1 MKLLSVIPIV
11 RGINKESLSY
21 FTGSEVTVGSVVKVP
36 IRKKIIPAIV
46 ISVQDVAD
54 VKAEIKNADFE
65 TRKVEKIKSSA
76 LLSPE
81 FMSAVTESALFFA
94 STSGGILHSVIP
106 KAIIEGADKIK
117 LNRPTTSSSEGHS
130 SLEKAEIRKVRAH
143 EKLVLQSDD
152 EERYATYKSLI
163 REEFAKGYSVYFCL
177 PTIQDIKKAHEKLA
191 KGIEQYTFVFHGSLG
206 KKEQIELWNKAANEE
221 HPSLIIATGSFL
233 GIPRNDIGTIIV
245 DKENARAYKS
255 QTRPFVDIRI
265 FAENFAKKIKA
276 KIIFGDLLL
285 RTETVW
291 RHNEA
296 EIFEVAPLKFRSLTT
311 ATPKLINMREADP
324 YIDVGK
330 PAKNSA
336 EFSSGKEPKFKLFSD
351 DLLDLI
357 QKNQENDENMFIF
370 VARRGLFP
378 STVCADCGNLVKC
391 NTCGAPTVLHKAT
404 HENFFLCHRCGEH
417 RSAME
422 KCNNCQ
428 SWRLSTFGIGIEGV
442 EEEIKNKFPNVKIF
456 KIDSD
461 SASTHKKALDIM
473 TKFYTSPGSILLG
486 TEMALLYL
494 KDSVANSAVVSIDSF
509 FSIPDFRVNEKVM
522 NILLKIRACTSRN
535 FLVQTRDIDQKIL
548 KYATAGNLA
557 DFYRDE
563 IKEREAMF
571 YPPFSVPIKIT
582 LQGDKKTVLV
592 GMEQLQKDMA
602 PYEVDIFPA
611 FIPIQKGKFSMHG
624 LIKVKRGEWI
634 DTELL
639 HKLNSLSPAYTI
651 NVDPESL
658 L

>member
-21 FTGSEVTVGSVVKVP
+21 FTGSDISIGSVVKVP
-36 IRKKIIPAIV
+36 IRKKVIPAIV
-46 ISVQDVAD
+46 VSAENVTD
-54 VKAEIKNADFE
+54 VKSEIKNASFE

-81 FMSAVTESALFFA
+81 FMTAVSESALFFA
-94 STSGGILHSVIP
+94 STSGSILHSVLP
-106 KAIIEGADKIK
+106 KTIIEEAEKI
-117 LNRPTTSSSEGHS
+117 E
-130 SLEKAEIRKVRAH
+130 VRIKDLKGQRVH
-143 EKLVLQSDD
+143 EKLVIQSDD

-163 REEFAKGYSVYFCL
+163 REEFAKGYSVFFCL
-177 PTIQDIKKAHEKLA
+177 PTVQDIKKAHEKLS
-191 KGIEQYTFVFHGSLG
+191 KGIEQYTFVLHSFLS
-206 KKEQIELWNKAANEE
+206 KKEQVELWNKASNEE

-245 DKENARAYKS
+245 DKENARAYKNQS
-255 QTRPFVDIRI
+255 RPFVDIRI
-265 FAENFAKKIKA
+265 FAEILARKIKA
-276 KIIFGDLLL
+276 KIVFGDLLL

-291 RHNEA
+291 RHNEG

-311 ATPKLINMREADP
+311 AVPKLINMKEPLPED
-324 YIDVGK
+324 IEKGK
-330 PAKNSA
+330 D
-336 EFSSGKEPKFKLFSD
+336 GKEPKFKLFSD
-351 DLLDLI
+351 DMLDLI
-357 QKNQENDENMFIF
+357 SKNQINDENLFIF

-378 STVCADCGNLVKC
+378 STVCADCGTLVKC
-391 NTCGAPTVLHKAT
+391 NTCGAPTVLHKAGG
-404 HENFFLCHRCGEH
+404 ENFFLCHRCGEH

-422 KCNNCQ
+422 KCNDCQ

-442 EEEIKNKFPNVKIF
+442 EEEIKNRFPNIKIF

-461 SASTHKKALDIM
+461 TTNTHKKATDIM

-494 KDSVANSAVVSIDSF
+494 KDPVANSAVVSIDSF

-548 KYATAGNLA
+548 KYAIAGNLA

-563 IKEREAMF
+563 IKERETLL

-582 LQGDKKTVLV
+582 LQGDKKAVLA
-592 GMEQLQKDMA
+592 GMEQLQKDME
-602 PYEVDIFPA
+602 PYEVDVFPA
-611 FIPIQKGKFSMHG
+611 FIPINKGKFSMHG
-624 LIKVKRGEWI
+624 LIKIKKGAWV
-634 DTELL
+634 DQNLL
-639 HKLNSLSPAYTI
+639 NKLNFLSPQFTI

>member
-1 MKLLSVIPIV
+1 MWQYTVMKLLSVIPIV

-36 IRKKIIPAIV
+36 IRKKTIPAIV
-46 ISVQDVAD
+46 ISVADVAD

-76 LLSPE
+76 LLSTD
-81 FMSAVTESALFFA
+81 FMTAVTESALFFA
-94 STSGGILHSVIP
+94 STSGSVLHSVVP
-106 KAIIEGADKIK
+106 KTVIEEVEKVKVEIK
-117 LNRPTTSSSEGHS
+117 
-130 SLEKAEIRKVRAH
+130 SLKGQGTRVH
-143 EKLVLQSDD
+143 EKLVIQSDD

-177 PTIQDIKKAHEKLA
+177 PTIQDIKKAYEKLA
-191 KGIEQYTFVFHGSLG
+191 KGIEQYTFVLHGLLSKG
-206 KKEQIELWNKAANEE
+206 EQIDLWNKAANEE
-221 HPSLIIATGSFL
+221 HPSLIICTGSFL

-265 FAENFAKKIKA
+265 FTEMLAQKLKA

-296 EIFEVAPLKFRSLTT
+296 ELFEVAPLKFRSLTT
-311 ATPKLINMREADP
+311 ATPKLINMREILP
-324 YIDVGK
+324 ENTQTGK
-330 PAKNSA
+330 
-336 EFSSGKEPKFKLFSD
+336 EGKEPKFRLFSTELTD
-351 DLLDLI
+351 MI
-357 QKNQENDENMFIF
+357 QNNQLNDENMFIF

-391 NTCGAPTVLHKAT
+391 NTCGAPTVLHKAS

-422 KCNNCQ
+422 KCTNCQ

-442 EEEIKNKFPNVKIF
+442 EEEIKAKFPNVKIF

-473 TKFYTSPGSILLG
+473 AKFYTSPGSVLLG

-563 IKEREAMF
+563 IKERQALF
-571 YPPFSVPIKIT
+571 YPPFSLPIKIT
-582 LQGDKKTVLV
+582 LQGDKKTVLA
-592 GMEQLQKDMA
+592 GMEQLQKEMS
-602 PYEVDIFPA
+602 PFEVDIFPA
-611 FIPIQKGKFSMHG
+611 FIPMQKGKFSMHG

-634 DTELL
+634 DKELL

>member
-1 MKLLSVIPIV
+1 MKLLSVIPIS

-21 FTGSEVTVGSVVKVP
+21 FTGSDITIGSVVKVP
-36 IRKKIIPAIV
+36 LRKKTIPAIV
-46 ISVQDVAD
+46 IGSEDVSD
-54 VKAEIKNADFE
+54 VKSEIKNASFE

-81 FMSAVTESALFFA
+81 FMSAVNESALYFA
-94 STSGGILHSVIP
+94 STSGSVLHSVVP
-106 KAIIEGADKIK
+106 NTIIEEAEKIK
-117 LNRPTTSSSEGHS
+117 LNRPLTPSLSNEG
-130 SLEKAEIRKVRAH
+130 RKKDRAH
-143 EKLVLQSDD
+143 EKLVIQSDD

-163 REEFAKGYSVYFCL
+163 REEFAKGYSVFFCL
-177 PTIQDIKKAHEKLA
+177 PTIQDIKKAHEKLS
-191 KGIEQYTFVFHGSLG
+191 KGIEQYTFVLHSLLN
-206 KKEQIELWNKAANEE
+206 KKEQIEMWNKAANEE
-221 HPSLIIATGSFL
+221 HPSLIIATGPFL
-233 GIPRNDIGTIIV
+233 SIPRNDIGTVII
-245 DKENARAYKS
+245 DKENARAYKN

-265 FAENFAKKIKA
+265 FAETLAKNIKA

-311 ATPKLINMREADP
+311 ATPKLINMREPVPADLEK
-324 YIDVGK
+324 GK
-330 PAKNSA
+330 DDKPFEA
-336 EFSSGKEPKFKLFSD
+336 GREPKFKLFSD
-351 DLLDLI
+351 DILDLI
-357 QKNQENDENMFIF
+357 KRNQENDENLFIF

-378 STVCADCGNLVKC
+378 STVCADCGSLVKC

-404 HENFFLCHRCGEH
+404 NENFFLCHRCGEH

-428 SWRLSTFGIGIEGV
+428 SWRLATFGIGIEGV
-442 EEEIKNKFPNVKIF
+442 EEEIKSKFPDIKIF

-461 SASTHKKALDIM
+461 SASTHKKAIDIM
-473 TKFYTSPGSILLG
+473 NKFYSSPGSILLG

-535 FLVQTRDIDQKIL
+535 FLVQTRDIEQKIL

-563 IKEREAMF
+563 IKERENLL
-571 YPPFSVPIKIT
+571 YPPFSIPIKIT
-582 LQGDKKTVLV
+582 LQGDKKTVLA
-592 GMEQLQKDMA
+592 GMETLQKDMA

-624 LIKVKRGEWI
+624 LIKVKRGEWV
-634 DTELL
+634 DQDLL
-639 HKLNSLSPAYTI
+639 HKLNSLSPSYTI

>member
-21 FTGSEVTVGSVVKVP
+21 FTGSEVTIGSVVKVP

-46 ISVQDVAD
+46 ISVSDVAD

-65 TRKVEKIKSSA
+65 TRKVEKIKSSS
-76 LLSPE
+76 LLTPE
-81 FMSAVTESALFFA
+81 FMSAVTDSALFFA
-94 STSGGILHSVIP
+94 STSGSILHSVIP
-106 KAIIEGADKIK
+106 KTIIEEAEKIK
-117 LNRPTTSSSEGHS
+117 VN
-130 SLEKAEIRKVRAH
+130 IRDLKGSRVH
-143 EKLVLQSDD
+143 EKLVIQCDD

-163 REEFAKGYSVYFCL
+163 REEFAKGHSVYFCL
-177 PTIQDIKKAHEKLA
+177 PTIQDIKKAYEKLS
-191 KGIEQYTFVFHGSLG
+191 KGIEQYTFVLHGLLD
-206 KKEQIELWNKAANEE
+206 KKEQIEVWNKAANEE

-233 GIPRNDIGTIIV
+233 GISRNDIGTVIV

-255 QTRPFVDIRI
+255 QVRPFVDIRI
-265 FAENFAKKIKA
+265 FAETFAKKIKA
-276 KIIFGDLLL
+276 KIVFGDLLL

-311 ATPKLINMREADP
+311 ATPKLINMREILP
-324 YIDVGK
+324 ENIEGGK
-330 PAKNSA
+330 A
-336 EFSSGKEPKFKLFSD
+336 GKEPKFKLFSN

-357 QKNQENDENMFIF
+357 QKNQENDENLFIF

-391 NTCGAPTVLHKAT
+391 NTCGAPTVLHKAS

-473 TKFYTSPGSILLG
+473 AKFYTSPGSILLG

-563 IKEREAMF
+563 IKEREALF

-582 LQGDKKTVLV
+582 LQGDKKTVLA
-592 GMEQLQKDMA
+592 GMETLQKDMA
-602 PYEVDIFPA
+602 PYEIDIFPA

-624 LIKVKRGEWI
+624 IIKVKRGCWI
-634 DTELL
+634 DQELL
-639 HKLNSLSPAYTI
+639 HKLNSLSPQYTI

>member
-21 FTGSEVTVGSVVKVP
+21 FTSSEVIVGSVVKVP

-46 ISVQDVAD
+46 ISVADVAD

-76 LLSPE
+76 LLTPE
-81 FMSAVTESALFFA
+81 FMTAVTDSALFFA
-94 STSGGILHSVIP
+94 GTSGSILHSVVP
-106 KAIIEGADKIK
+106 KVVIEEVEKIK
-117 LNRPTTSSSEGHS
+117 V
-130 SLEKAEIRKVRAH
+130 EIRSLKNPRHH
-143 EKLVLQSDD
+143 EKLIIQSDD

-177 PTIQDIKKAHEKLA
+177 PTIQDIKKAYEKLS

-255 QTRPFVDIRI
+255 QIRPFIDIRI
-265 FAENFAKKIKA
+265 FAENLAKKIKA

-311 ATPKLINMREADP
+311 ATPKLINMREVLP
-324 YIDVGK
+324 ESIEGGK
-330 PAKNSA
+330 
-336 EFSSGKEPKFKLFSD
+336 SGKEPKFKLFSD
-351 DLLDLI
+351 DLLNLI

-391 NTCGAPTVLHKAT
+391 NTCGAPTVLHKAS

-461 SASTHKKALDIM
+461 SASTHKKALDIVA
-473 TKFYTSPGSILLG
+473 KFYTSPGSILLG

-494 KDSVANSAVVSIDSF
+494 KDAVANSAVVSIDSF

-582 LQGDKKTVLV
+582 LQGDKKTVLS
-592 GMEQLQKDMA
+592 GMEQMQKDMS

-634 DTELL
+634 DKELL
-639 HKLNSLSPAYTI
+639 HKLNSLSPAFTI

>member
-1 MKLLSVIPIV
+1 MKLLSVVPIV

-21 FTGSEVTVGSVVKVP
+21 FTGSDIAVGSVVKVP

-46 ISVQDVAD
+46 IGSEDVAD

-65 TRKVEKIKSSA
+65 TRKVEKIKSSS
-76 LLSPE
+76 LLTPE
-81 FMSAVTESALFFA
+81 FMSAITDSALFFA
-94 STSGGILHSVIP
+94 STSGSILHSIIP
-106 KAIIEGADKIK
+106 KTIIEGAEKIK
-117 LNRPTTSSSEGHS
+117 V
-130 SLEKAEIRKVRAH
+130 EIRSLKNPRHH
-143 EKLVLQSDD
+143 EKLIIQSDD

-177 PTIQDIKKAHEKLA
+177 PTIQDIKKAYEKLS
-191 KGIEQYTFVFHGSLG
+191 KGIEQYTFVLHGILD
-206 KKEQIELWNKAANEE
+206 KKEQLEVWNKAANEE

-233 GIPRNDIGTIIV
+233 GIARNDIGTIIV
-245 DKENARAYKS
+245 DKENARAYKN

-265 FAENFAKKIKA
+265 FAETFAKKIKA
-276 KIIFGDLLL
+276 KIVFGDLLL

-311 ATPKLINMREADP
+311 ATPKLINMREILP
-324 YIDVGK
+324 ETIQTGKEGK
-330 PAKNSA
+330 PSEA
-336 EFSSGKEPKFKLFSD
+336 GREPKFRLFSAD
-351 DLLDLI
+351 ILDLI
-357 QKNQENDENMFIF
+357 QRNQESDENMFIF

-391 NTCGAPTVLHKAT
+391 NTCGAPTVLHKAS

-473 TKFYTSPGSILLG
+473 AKFYTSPGSILLG

-494 KDSVANSAVVSIDSF
+494 KDAVANSAVVSIDSF

-571 YPPFSVPIKIT
+571 YPPFSIPIKIT
-582 LQGDKKTVLV
+582 LQGDKKTVLA
-592 GMEQLQKDMA
+592 GMEQMQKDMS

-624 LIKVKRGEWI
+624 LIKVKRNEWI
-634 DTELL
+634 DKELL
-639 HKLNSLSPAYTI
+639 HKLNSLSPAFTI

>member
-21 FTGSEVTVGSVVKVP
+21 FTGSEVTIGSVVKVP

-46 ISVQDVAD
+46 ISVSDVAD

-65 TRKVEKIKSSA
+65 TRKVEKIKSSS
-76 LLSPE
+76 LLTPE
-81 FMSAVTESALFFA
+81 FMSAVTDSALFFA
-94 STSGGILHSVIP
+94 STSGSILHSVIP
-106 KAIIEGADKIK
+106 KTIIEEAEKIK
-117 LNRPTTSSSEGHS
+117 VN
-130 SLEKAEIRKVRAH
+130 IRDLKGSRVH
-143 EKLVLQSDD
+143 EKLVIQCDD

-163 REEFAKGYSVYFCL
+163 REEFAKGHSVYFCL
-177 PTIQDIKKAHEKLA
+177 PTIQDIKKAYEKLS
-191 KGIEQYTFVFHGSLG
+191 KGIEQYTFVLHGLLD
-206 KKEQIELWNKAANEE
+206 KKEQIEVWNKAANEE

-233 GIPRNDIGTIIV
+233 GISRNDIGTVIV

-255 QTRPFVDIRI
+255 QVRPFVDIRI
-265 FAENFAKKIKA
+265 FAETFAKKIKA
-276 KIIFGDLLL
+276 KIVFGDLLL

-311 ATPKLINMREADP
+311 ATPKLINMREILPEHAESS
-324 YIDVGK
+324 K
-330 PAKNSA
+330 PFDKAQ
-336 EFSSGKEPKFKLFSD
+336 GREPKFKLFSTE
-351 DLLDLI
+351 LTDLI
-357 QKNQENDENMFIF
+357 QNNQLNDENMFIF

-391 NTCGAPTVLHKAT
+391 NTCGAPTVLHKAS

-422 KCNNCQ
+422 KCTNCQ

-442 EEEIKNKFPNVKIF
+442 EEEIKAKFPNVKIF

-473 TKFYTSPGSILLG
+473 AKFYTSPGSILLG

-563 IKEREAMF
+563 IKERQALF
-571 YPPFSVPIKIT
+571 YPPFSLPIKIT
-582 LQGDKKTVLV
+582 LQGDKKTVLA
-592 GMEQLQKDMA
+592 GMEQLQKEMS
-602 PYEVDIFPA
+602 PFEVDIFPA
-611 FIPIQKGKFSMHG
+611 FIPMQKGKFSMHG

-634 DTELL
+634 DKELL